1 MWISRP
7 EKTLKRLHK
16 MPHYHRFA
24 LPFCQPFRRFLY
36 SFFRFSPFLHSG
48 LFAGNKRNGA
58 TATIGR
64 SVRSRLKITMATAA
78 EFHLEQMIHFPLF
91 PAMWRW
97 VFIFSFAQNKNFLNR
112 STLFLWRYTPSNS
125 TSPSPKS
132 MTNKLPHALLFF
144 LLQQSQGKTSLREFF
159 APERGEEERRL
170 LLNGAFLS

>member
-1 MWISRP
+1 
-7 EKTLKRLHK
+7 
-16 MPHYHRFA
+16 MPHCWTVA
-24 LPFCQPFRRFLY
+24 LPCSQPFRRLFY
-36 SFFRFSPFLHSG
+36 SFSRFSPFFHGG
-48 LFAGNKRNGA
+48 LFAGNKGNRA
-58 TATIGR
+58 TITIGR
-64 SVRSRLKITMATAA
+64 SAGARLERFSTTAA

-112 STLFLWRYTPSNS
+112 STLFLLRYTPSNS